1 MFDNIKLY
9 LIADFS
15 KKTEK
20 IFFERVEFYL
30 SEGIRLFQLRAKRVG
45 EKELPFLIERLKI
58 ISCKYNAFF
67 IINDYWYFVNE
78 FDLDGV
84 HLGREDFPPEIFK
97 MIASEKFVGYT
108 VNNRDDLAYANKV
121 KPDYI
126 GVGPAFYTETKS
138 KDKLTPILG
147 PEGIKEIIES
157 TFLPY
162 YAIGGINGENIPILI
177 EEGILRFAISS
188 YLMQADEPRKV
199 VKTLREFSLI

>member
-45 EKELPFLIERLKI
+45 EKELPFLIERLKK
-58 ISCKYNAFF
+58 ISDKYNAFF

-78 FDLDGV
+78 FDLDGA

-108 VNNRDDLAYANKV
+108 VNNRDDLTYANKV

-138 KDKLTPILG
+138 KNKLTPILG

-177 EEGILRFAISS
+177 EEGISRFAISS
-188 YLMQADEPRKV
+188 YLMLSDDPPKV
-199 VKTLREFSLI
+199 IKTLREYSLI